1 MASLSLG
8 VALES
13 LSSNP
18 ANSISE
24 CPQHTPGR
32 ALKDT
37 GLEHQY
43 RSIFVKSLSC
53 HRMLCPRFGAYS
65 VRSVDEIIM
74 SS

>member
-18 ANSISE
+18 ANSVSE

-37 GLEHQY
+37 GLEH
-43 RSIFVKSLSC
+43 
-53 HRMLCPRFGAYS
+53 
-65 VRSVDEIIM
+65 
-74 SS
+74 

>member
-53 HRMLCPRFGAYS
+53 HRMSTFWGELCTFR
-65 VRSVDEIIM
+65 RSNYNG
-74 SS
+74 

>member
-32 ALKDT
+32 ALKDRSRAPIS
-37 GLEHQY
+37 EHIREEFELPPNVVSTFWGVLCTFR
-43 RSIFVKSLSC
+43 RSNYNV
-53 HRMLCPRFGAYS
+53 
-65 VRSVDEIIM
+65 
-74 SS
+74 

>member
-43 RSIFVKSLSC
+43 RSIFVKSLNC
-53 HRMLCPRFGAYS
+53 HQMLRFRAYS
-65 VRSVDEIIM
+65 VRSVDQTIM
-74 SS
+74 TS